1 MPSCELFSNLVAVN
15 NIVGRLESGSNCDTL
30 DILGQW
36 RCRKRLER
44 LEVEKL
50 LELILQCNT
59 SGATSEFITL
69 GFITNKGRDFKPQ
82 EYEFLSYFGPSIIS
96 FFC

>member
-59 SGATSEFITL
+59 SGATSEFIT
-69 GFITNKGRDFKPQ
+69 NKGRDFRP
-82 EYEFLSYFGPSIIS
+82 
-96 FFC
+96 

>member
-1 MPSCELFSNLVAVN
+1 MVLFMPSCELLSNLVAVH

-50 LELILQCNT
+50 LEPIY
-59 SGATSEFITL
+59 SATQPGPLPSLYPIR
-69 GFITNKGRDFKPQ
+69 GHDFKP
-82 EYEFLSYFGPSIIS
+82 
-96 FFC
+96 